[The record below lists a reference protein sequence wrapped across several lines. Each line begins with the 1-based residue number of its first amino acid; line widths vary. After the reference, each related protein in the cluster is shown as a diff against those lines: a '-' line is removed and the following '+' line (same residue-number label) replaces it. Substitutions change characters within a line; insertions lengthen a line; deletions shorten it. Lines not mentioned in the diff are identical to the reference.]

1 MHVLRLAMVIVLSA
15 LAVTVSAAT
24 GSSDLPERVEL
35 KRADL
40 SGAPDMEVITSVSEF
55 KKGESIPRH
64 FHHGIETGYVLQG
77 TMVQLPGKE
86 PTMMETG
93 TPILNLRD
101 VPHAGFRV
109 VGDVPLKLLTVH
121 VVDKNKALYVWVN

>member
-1 MHVLRLAMVIVLSA
+1 MRVFRLAMVIMLCAS
-15 LAVTVSAAT
+15 AVTVSAAT

-35 KRADL
+35 KRGDL

-55 KKGESIPRH
+55 KKGESIRRH
-64 FHHGIETGYVLQG
+64 SHHGIETGYVLQG

-93 TPILNLRD
+93 TPIFNLRD
-101 VPHAGFRV
+101 VPHAGFTV
-109 VGDVPLKLLTVH
+109 VGEVPLKLLTVH
-121 VVDKNKALYVWVN
+121 VVDKNKPLYVWVN